1 MRQAVEWV
9 IDQKE
14 MMTALAG
21 DPKYWHTCYS
31 YFSCGTP
38 MASDAA
44 NAQLAGKRDFEK
56 AKALIKEAGYK
67 GEKIVVMTATDQPIV
82 NTQALVTMET
92 LKKLGINAEL
102 AAMDWGTLITRR
114 ASHEPID
121 KGGWNIFFTWFVA
134 PDMAN
139 PALNAALRGNG
150 AKAWFGWP
158 NDPKIE
164 ALRDDWFAAP
174 DLAAQKKIAEA
185 IQTQAFE
192 NVPYVPTGMFVI
204 PTAFR
209 KNLKGVIVAP
219 VVFLW
224 NVEKS

>member
-1 MRQAVEWV
+1 
-9 IDQKE
+9 
-14 MMTALAG
+14 
-21 DPKYWHTCYS
+21 
-31 YFSCGTP
+31 
-38 MASDAA
+38 
-44 NAQLAGKRDFEK
+44 
-56 AKALIKEAGYK
+56 
-67 GEKIVVMTATDQPIV
+67 
-82 NTQALVTMET
+82 MET

-164 ALRDDWFAAP
+164 ELRDQWFAAP
-174 DLAAQKKIAEA
+174 DLAAQKKVAEQIQAEA
-185 IQTQAFE
+185 FE
-192 NVPYVPTGMFVI
+192 SVPYVPTGMFVI

-224 NVEKS
+224 NVEKG